1 MGALMLSA
9 NDRFVISTLALKVKI
24 ATRAQLAAIVPE
36 RRLKTLC
43 DAGLISPQTLLARP
57 LPPTPAAPLAI
68 FEPRLGPT
76 FPDFP
81 ALLKAARDRWIE
93 PAQSQVVYQAGRKGA
108 AMCGGKVGKS
118 TGTHVSHDLLL
129 AAIFFAAPP
138 ERQAYWVRDD
148 LVEGQELCPDVKL
161 ARPGRPI
168 LLELIGEAYTEARL
182 TELATFARQKGWP
195 LELW

>member
-1 MGALMLSA
+1 MPELTLSA
-9 NDRFVISTLALKVKI
+9 KDRFVVHALSWAVKI

-43 DAGLISPQTLLARP
+43 DAGLIAPQVLLARP
-57 LPPTPAAPLAI
+57 LPPTPTAPLAVY
-68 FEPRLGPT
+68 EPRLGPT
-76 FPDFP
+76 FPDFGP
-81 ALLKAARDRWIE
+81 LLKAARDRWTE
-93 PAQSQVVYQAGRKGA
+93 PAERTVVYQAGRRGA

-129 AAIFFAAPP
+129 ASIYFAAPP
-138 ERQAYWVRDD
+138 ERRAYWVRDD

-168 LLELIGEAYTEARL
+168 LLELIGEHYTEGRL
-182 TELATFARQKGWP
+182 VELATFARQKGWP